1 MKWARLTSLV
11 SCSLAAA
18 VSAFDNLLAS
28 LDGWTSKHGV
38 YFDRWFFEAR
48 VFVATEHFE
57 GCFYIYCTCLFSHC
71 NAPIVSQQ

>member
-1 MKWARLTSLV
+1 MWLVIHEVGAINLACLWLLLFLPLTT
-11 SCSLAAA
+11 
-18 VSAFDNLLAS
+18 FWRR
-28 LDGWTSKHGV
+28 WTSKHGV